1 MPLKVE
7 FLFDFGSPN
16 AYLAELVLP
25 GIERRTGVKFEY
37 VPVLLGGIFKATG
50 NMSPFDS
57 LRGIKNKPEYQ
68 ALETQRFIRRHNA
81 TKFQQN
87 PFFPVNTLMLMRGA
101 VAARFEGM
109 FEPYF
114 RAAYHHMW
122 EEPKMDDLET
132 YRNAFISSGI
142 DIDRLIARAQQD
154 DVKKRLIDLT
164 TDAVNRGAFGSPT
177 FFVGKE
183 MFFGK
188 DQLRDVEASIVEQ
201 ASQPVSKTA
210 AGQELRPAEQANV
223 SGLHDENSVGPHQ
236 SKLKGMP
243 MPGPLSG
250 VRVLDLT
257 GVVSGP
263 FATMFLADQGAD
275 VLKIEA
281 IGGDIT
287 RRSRATI
294 DKDGEFSALF
304 ISSNRGKRSLS
315 IDVKSAAGREV
326 LAKLVAQA
334 DVLVQN
340 FRPGTME
347 RLGLGVDELRQRHPR
362 LIYVSISG
370 VGDTGPYVKKRV
382 YDPIIQGLSGFA
394 DIQSQPVTNR
404 PQMIRTIVCDKT
416 TAVFTA
422 QAVAAALYA
431 REKSGQGDHIQVAM
445 LDAMISYLWPEGM
458 MQYTVVGTEAT
469 AADPNDRPDL
479 VFKTS
484 DGYITAGTIS
494 DSEWQ
499 GFCRASGDPE
509 LAKDLQFAT
518 PSARSVNATARINK
532 MAEYIG
538 QHTTAEW
545 LERLD
550 AADVPCAPI
559 LRRGEIIHNEQ
570 VIAREIIAE
579 FDQPKVGRVRQPKP
593 AARFEIN
600 AAAIGGPAPR
610 VGEHSR
616 DVLRELGYD
625 DGAIDKM
632 VAERC
637 VREAI

>member
-1 MPLKVE
+1 MVKPAARKTTKGCVMSGPLK
-7 FLFDFGSPN
+7 D
-16 AYLAELVLP
+16 
-25 GIERRTGVKFEY
+25 
-37 VPVLLGGIFKATG
+37 
-50 NMSPFDS
+50 
-57 LRGIKNKPEYQ
+57 
-68 ALETQRFIRRHNA
+68 
-81 TKFQQN
+81 
-87 PFFPVNTLMLMRGA
+87 
-101 VAARFEGM
+101 
-109 FEPYF
+109 
-114 RAAYHHMW
+114 
-122 EEPKMDDLET
+122 
-132 YRNAFISSGI
+132 
-142 DIDRLIARAQQD
+142 
-154 DVKKRLIDLT
+154 
-164 TDAVNRGAFGSPT
+164 
-177 FFVGKE
+177 
-183 MFFGK
+183 
-188 DQLRDVEASIVEQ
+188 
-201 ASQPVSKTA
+201 
-210 AGQELRPAEQANV
+210 
-223 SGLHDENSVGPHQ
+223 
-236 SKLKGMP
+236 
-243 MPGPLSG
+243 

-275 VLKIEA
+275 VLKIEP

-294 DKDGEFSALF
+294 DKAGEFSALF

-315 IDVKSAAGREV
+315 IDIKSDIGREV

-347 RLGLGVDELRQRHPR
+347 RLGLGPDELRKRHPR

-370 VGDTGPYVKKRV
+370 VGETGPYVKKRV

-416 TAVFTA
+416 TAIFTA
-422 QAVAAALYA
+422 QAVSSALYA
-431 REKSGQGDHIQVAM
+431 REKTGQGDHIQVAM
-445 LDAMISYLWPEGM
+445 LDTMISYLWPEGM
-458 MQYTVVGTEAT
+458 MQYTVIGSEAT

-484 DGYITAGTIS
+484 DGYLTAGTIS

-509 LAKDLQFAT
+509 LANDPRFAT

-532 MAEYIG
+532 MAEYIA

-570 VIAREIIAE
+570 VVARDIIAE
-579 FDQPKVGRVRQPKP
+579 FDQPMVGRVRQPKP

-600 AAAIGGPAPR
+600 QAVIGGPAPR
-610 VGEHSR
+610 VGEHSHE
-616 DVLRELGYD
+616 VLRELGYD
-625 DGAIDKM
+625 DDAIDKM
-632 VAERC
+632 IGARAVRVA
-637 VREAI
+637 V